1 MSSRAVNQ
9 ALVRVHV
16 IAENEH
22 RMEDTIATL
31 SEDCVF
37 EDVAMGRS
45 YIGLDGARAYYEQW
59 WNAFDIMVKGGKQ
72 HWSEGGNTMVAETR
86 YTGLHVGEF
95 CGISATGRAVNLR
108 LAVVITFR
116 NGKMAGERFYYDARS
131 LAAQLGLTGPELL
144 WFGVDK
150 AA

>member
-1 MSSRAVNQ
+1 MSSRAVNE
-9 ALVRVHV
+9 AVVRVHV

-45 YIGLDGARAYYEQW
+45 YIGLDGARAYYKQW

-72 HWSEGGNTMVAETR
+72 HWSEDGNTMVAETR

-95 CGISATGRAVNLR
+95 CGISATGRAVTSDLPWSSR
-108 LAVVITFR
+108 LE
-116 NGKMAGERFYYDARS
+116 MARWRVSDSTMTRGRWPLNSA
-131 LAAQLGLTGPELL
+131 
-144 WFGVDK
+144 
-150 AA
+150 